1 MNNALESKAS
11 SLSSN
16 QFLIAQD
23 IPNPIGWLIDEVSKN
38 IVAAFLAVLIAI
50 GTGIYNLVTTKKLVD
65 ALSPNTVAQVLD
77 STKRINRYAEL
88 TTEAEVKGDVV
99 GARVLRRL
107 MSEEYISVANALER
121 DLPFIGQ
128 RNAKMTEP
136 AEKLIKQANAMS
148 QAILQPNSPLP
159 TFNPQDIQANIQNED
174 KPPMSLAQENS
185 KDDRT
190 VNNVNREEVVT
201 ILNKSG
207 AMKKLGLDSNSVI
220 DQDIALQLFA
230 KSKNSDRDFTTESPN
245 TEFLSHEESK
255 KYRDFIDGK
264 AQDTL
269 SRQSPPEIANTKES
283 SYVMG

>member
-1 MNNALESKAS
+1 MLRFRFE
-11 SLSSN
+11 
-16 QFLIAQD
+16 
-23 IPNPIGWLIDEVSKN
+23 
-38 IVAAFLAVLIAI
+38 LA
-50 GTGIYNLVTTKKLVD
+50 TTKKLVD